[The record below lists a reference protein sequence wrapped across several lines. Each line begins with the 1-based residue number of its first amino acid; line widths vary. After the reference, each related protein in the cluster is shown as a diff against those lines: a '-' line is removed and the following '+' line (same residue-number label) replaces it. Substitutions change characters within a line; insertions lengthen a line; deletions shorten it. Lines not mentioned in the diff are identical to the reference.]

1 MTLRIIFP
9 LGVLF
14 AVLASLMAFL
24 ITYNEYA
31 KHFEDKRRARRDALR
46 TGLVTFLF
54 FCTLVFVAGIILDRM
69 FTARP

>member
-1 MTLRIIFP
+1 MSLRVIFP

-14 AVLASLMAFL
+14 AILASIMAFL

-54 FCTLVFVAGIILDRM
+54 FCVLVFVAGLILDRM
-69 FTARP
+69 FTGR